1 MSVPNQLLLP
11 FPARACGGASSAYRY
26 WLGLASVAALLAA
39 CASPSPPPSPQHL
52 EPAAPVT
59 GKAPEFALAPQL
71 PKPPKPVEK
80 PELYSVVVHETA
92 VQDLLFA
99 LARDAKVNVSV
110 HPAISGTVTMS
121 VLDQTLTEIL
131 DTISK
136 QVDMRYEMNGK
147 SLSIT
152 QDVPYLKMYR
162 IDYPNI
168 ARSSLSSV
176 SISTNVASTGGG
188 SGGSGSNASDS
199 TVKNVANNMF
209 WETLVA
215 NLRDLLRET
224 DKVQPAAGQAASPQS
239 APATAAATAPAT
251 APALA
256 NTQSTNRTAAASG
269 SGATS
274 GTGGAAGTAAAAGST
289 AAAGSASA
297 QGSVRAAAALP
308 TPPVQ
313 QAVVQAAQPSPQP
326 AASGSRPTTYRETG
340 SVIANA
346 ENGVINVRATQR
358 QHEKVRE
365 FLDGI
370 MGNARRQ
377 VLIEA
382 TIVEVDLSDRYQQ
395 GIDWSLLRTAGSGI
409 GTGVSITPGGPSSG
423 QVTGGVLSSLTTLT
437 WSKTSWE
444 YSLTAALRLL
454 ESFGTL
460 RVLSSPK
467 VSVLN
472 SQTSIL
478 KVVDNEVYFIVT
490 VTPGTLA
497 TSTTAATPA
506 TYTSAINTVPIGFL
520 MTVTP
525 QISNHGEVILN
536 LRPTIS
542 RISGFA
548 TDPNPDLARNGVV
561 NRIPVVQSREMES
574 ILRVQSGDIAVLGG
588 LIQDTRDRKT
598 DGIPGLNGIPVVG
611 DLFKYSDNRS
621 RKTELVIFLRPTVLT
636 DPSLDGDFQ
645 SFRSVLPD
653 ARNAYT
659 LPSEQGKPPTV
670 RP

>member
-1 MSVPNQLLLP
+1 MSLRIQSNLP
-11 FPARACGGASSAYRY
+11 VTAPVSGGAGSLSGR
-26 WLGLASVAALLAA
+26 WLKVASLVALLAG
-39 CASPSPPPSPQHL
+39 CASPSPPPSTQHL
-52 EPAAPVT
+52 EPAAPVA
-59 GKAPEFALAPQL
+59 GKAPEFSVAPSL
-71 PKPPKPVEK
+71 PKPPKPAEK
-80 PELYSVVVHETA
+80 PELYSVVVHETP

-110 HPAISGTVTMS
+110 HPGITGTVTMS
-121 VLDQTLTEIL
+121 VLDQTLTEVL

-136 QVDMRYEMNGK
+136 QVDMRYEIKGK

-152 QDVPYLKMYR
+152 QDLPYLKMYR

-168 ARSSLSSV
+168 ARNSQSSV

-188 SGGSGSNASDS
+188 PGGGGGGSGSNASDS
-199 TVKNVANNMF
+199 TIRNTANNDF
-209 WETLVA
+209 WKTLVA
-215 NLRDLLRET
+215 NLREILSET
-224 DKVQPAAGQAASPQS
+224 DRLPATAQAAAVPQAAVASTSQAAAAIPPPVVAAATPAQNQSGGRTAATPAAGGGATGAAAGSSSAATAARPPVAQSPLVQPAPPTSPQ
-239 APATAAATAPAT
+239 
-251 APALA
+251 
-256 NTQSTNRTAAASG
+256 
-269 SGATS
+269 
-274 GTGGAAGTAAAAGST
+274 AGTAARS
-289 AAAGSASA
+289 S
-297 QGSVRAAAALP
+297 
-308 TPPVQ
+308 
-313 QAVVQAAQPSPQP
+313 
-326 AASGSRPTTYRETG
+326 YRETG

-395 GIDWSLLRTAGSGI
+395 GIDWSLLRTVGSAT
-409 GTGVSITPGGPSSG
+409 GTGINITPAGPSSG
-423 QVTGGVLSSLTTLT
+423 QLTGGLLSSLTTLT
-437 WSKTSWE
+437 WNKTSWE

-478 KVVDNEVYFIVT
+478 KVVDNEVYFTIS
-490 VTPGTLA
+490 VTPGTAATA
-497 TSTTAATPA
+497 TSPATPA
-506 TYTSAINTVPIGFL
+506 TYTSTINTVPVGFL

-525 QISNHGEVILN
+525 QISDHGEVILN

-542 RISGFA
+542 RISAFA
-548 TDPNPDLARNGVV
+548 TDPSPALALAGVV

-636 DPSLDGDFQ
+636 DSSLDGDFQ
-645 SFRSVLPD
+645 SFRSVLPN

-659 LPSEQGKPPTV
+659 LPAEQGKPQTV

>member
-1 MSVPNQLLLP
+1 MRLPNPFVLPSAARNRWLRLAGSV
-11 FPARACGGASSAYRY
+11 
-26 WLGLASVAALLAA
+26 VLLAG
-39 CASPSPPPSPQHL
+39 CASPAPPPSTQHL
-52 EPAAPVT
+52 DPPAPVT
-59 GKAPEFALAPQL
+59 GKAPEFSVAPPL
-71 PKPPKPVEK
+71 PKPPKPAEK
-80 PELYSVVVHETA
+80 PELYSVVVHDTN

-110 HPAISGTVTMS
+110 HPGISGTVTMS

-131 DTISK
+131 DVISK
-136 QVDMRYEMNGK
+136 QVDMRYEFKGK

-152 QDVPYLKMYR
+152 PDLPYLKMYR

-168 ARSSLSSV
+168 ARSSQSSV
-176 SISTNVASTGGG
+176 SSSTNVASTGGG
-188 SGGSGSNASDS
+188 GGGGGSNASDS
-199 TVKNVANNMF
+199 TIKNTANNEF
-209 WETLVA
+209 WKTLVA
-215 NLRDLLRET
+215 NLRELLSET
-224 DKVQPAAGQAASPQS
+224 DRVPATGQAAATPQAATASTSLAAPAIPPPAVVAASPAQGGARAATTPAAGGGATGAGAAAATSSATAAARPPVAQSPVVQPALTASPQS
-239 APATAAATAPAT
+239 
-251 APALA
+251 
-256 NTQSTNRTAAASG
+256 
-269 SGATS
+269 
-274 GTGGAAGTAAAAGST
+274 GTMAH
-289 AAAGSASA
+289 SA
-297 QGSVRAAAALP
+297 
-308 TPPVQ
+308 
-313 QAVVQAAQPSPQP
+313 
-326 AASGSRPTTYRETG
+326 YRETG

-365 FLDGI
+365 FLDGV

-395 GIDWSLLRTAGSGI
+395 GIDWSLLYRAAGDPNGRGI
-409 GTGVSITPGGPSSG
+409 ALLPAGPGTGLI
-423 QVTGGVLSSLTTLT
+423 TGGVLSSLTTMN
-437 WSKTSWE
+437 
-444 YSLTAALRLL
+444 YSRSVGQSTLTAALRLL

-467 VSVLN
+467 ISVLN

-478 KVVDNEVYFIVT
+478 KVVDNEVYFTIT
-490 VTPGTLA
+490 VTPA
-497 TSTTAATPA
+497 TRDATTNAITTPA
-506 TYTSAINTVPIGFL
+506 TYTSTINTVPIGFL

-525 QISNHGEVILN
+525 QISSHGEVILN

-542 RISGFA
+542 RISAFA
-548 TDPNPDLARNGVV
+548 TDPNPDLAKSGVI

-588 LIQDTRDRKT
+588 LIQDTRDRKR

-611 DLFKYSDNRS
+611 DLFSYADNRS

-636 DPSLDGDFQ
+636 DSSLDGDFQ
-645 SFRSVLPD
+645 NFRSVLPE

-659 LPSEQGKPPTV
+659 LPADQGKPPAV

>member
-1 MSVPNQLLLP
+1 MSLLNPSISPLTT
-11 FPARACGGASSAYRY
+11 RVSGGASSGRSH
-26 WLGLASVAALLAA
+26 WFGLASWIVLLAG
-39 CASPSPPPSPQHL
+39 CASPAPPPSTQHL
-52 EPAAPVT
+52 EPSAPVP
-59 GKAPEFALAPQL
+59 GKAPEFSVAPPL
-71 PKPPKPVEK
+71 PKPPKPAEK
-80 PELYSVVVHETA
+80 PELYSVVVHETN

-110 HPAISGTVTMS
+110 HPGISGTVTMS
-121 VLDQTLTEIL
+121 VLDQTLMEIL
-131 DTISK
+131 DIISK
-136 QVDMRYEMNGK
+136 QVDMRYEINGK

-152 QDVPYLKMYR
+152 QDLPYLKMYR

-168 ARSSLSSV
+168 ARSSQSSV

-188 SGGSGSNASDS
+188 PGASGSGSGSNASDS
-199 TVKNVANNMF
+199 TIKNTANNDF
-209 WETLVA
+209 WKTLVA
-215 NLRDLLRET
+215 NLRELLSET
-224 DKVQPAAGQAASPQS
+224 DRVPATGQAVPVSQAGVASTAQAAPAIPPPAAPAQNQSSGRTATTLAAGGGTTGAAAVAGTSSAATAARLPVAQIPVAQPAPPASPQS
-239 APATAAATAPAT
+239 GAAT
-251 APALA
+251 
-256 NTQSTNRTAAASG
+256 R
-269 SGATS
+269 
-274 GTGGAAGTAAAAGST
+274 
-289 AAAGSASA
+289 
-297 QGSVRAAAALP
+297 
-308 TPPVQ
+308 
-313 QAVVQAAQPSPQP
+313 SP
-326 AASGSRPTTYRETG
+326 YRETG
-340 SVIANA
+340 SIIANA

-395 GIDWSLLRTAGSGI
+395 GIDWSLLRTAGSGA
-409 GTGVSITPGGPSSG
+409 GTGITVAPGGPTSG
-423 QVTGGVLSSLTTLT
+423 QLTGGLLSSLTTLT
-437 WSKTSWE
+437 WNKTSWE

-478 KVVDNEVYFIVT
+478 KVVDNEVYFTISVT
-490 VTPGTLA
+490 QGTAATA
-497 TSTTAATPA
+497 TSPATPA
-506 TYTSAINTVPIGFL
+506 TYTSVINTVPVGFL

-525 QISNHGEVILN
+525 QISGHGEVILN

-542 RISGFA
+542 RISAFA
-548 TDPNPDLARNGVV
+548 TDPSPALALAGVV

-598 DGIPGLNGIPVVG
+598 DSVPGLSGIPVVG
-611 DLFKYSDNRS
+611 DLFQYADNRS

-636 DPSLDGDFQ
+636 DSSLDGDFQ
-645 SFRSVLPD
+645 SFRSVLPE

-659 LPSEQGKPPTV
+659 LPADQGKAPTV

>member
-1 MSVPNQLLLP
+1 MSQLNPVVLP
-11 FPARACGGASSAYRY
+11 GATRVSGGAGSVYSN
-26 WLGLASVAALLAA
+26 WLRLASSVVLLAG
-39 CASPSPPPSPQHL
+39 CASPAPPPSTQHL
-52 EPAAPVT
+52 EPAPPVT
-59 GKAPEFALAPQL
+59 GKAPEFSVAPAL
-71 PKPPKPVEK
+71 PKPPKPAEK
-80 PELYSVVVHETA
+80 PELYSVVVHETG

-110 HPAISGTVTMS
+110 HPGISGTVTMS

-152 QDVPYLKMYR
+152 QDLPYLKMYR

-168 ARSSLSSV
+168 ARSSQSSV

-188 SGGSGSNASDS
+188 PGGGGGGGSGSNASDS
-199 TVKNVANNMF
+199 KITNTADNLF
-209 WETLVA
+209 WKTLVA
-215 NLRDLLRET
+215 NLTDLLRET
-224 DKVQPAAGQAASPQS
+224 DKVQPVGQTATTQPVAATPLTPAAAPAPPVQATNR
-239 APATAAATAPAT
+239 ATAAAQS
-251 APALA
+251 LA
-256 NTQSTNRTAAASG
+256 RTAVQPASPAPPAPQPVAQTAAPSTPQSG
-269 SGATS
+269 S
-274 GTGGAAGTAAAAGST
+274 AA
-289 AAAGSASA
+289 
-297 QGSVRAAAALP
+297 
-308 TPPVQ
+308 
-313 QAVVQAAQPSPQP
+313 
-326 AASGSRPTTYRETG
+326 RPTTYRETG

-395 GIDWSLLRTAGSGI
+395 GIDWSLLRTVGSGT
-409 GTGVSITPGGPSSG
+409 GTGISMTPGGPASG
-423 QVTGGVLSSLTTLT
+423 QLTGGVLSSLTTLT
-437 WSKTSWE
+437 WNKTSWE

-478 KVVDNEVYFIVT
+478 KVVDNEVYFTIT
-490 VTPGTLA
+490 VTPGT
-497 TSTTAATPA
+497 AATLTTPATAA
-506 TYTSAINTVPIGFL
+506 TYTSTINTVPIGFL

-525 QISNHGEVILN
+525 QISSNGEVILN

-542 RISGFA
+542 RISAFA
-548 TDPNPDLARNGVV
+548 TDPNPDLAKNGVI

-598 DGIPGLNGIPVVG
+598 DQIPGLNGIPVVG
-611 DLFKYSDNRS
+611 DLFKYADNRS

-636 DPSLDGDFQ
+636 DSSLDGDFQ
-645 SFRSVLPD
+645 NFRSVLPE
-653 ARNAYT
+653 ARNAFA
-659 LPSEQGKPPTV
+659 LPAEQGKPPAV

>member
-1 MSVPNQLLLP
+1 MGSVVI
-11 FPARACGGASSAYRY
+11 
-26 WLGLASVAALLAA
+26 LAG
-39 CASPSPPPSPQHL
+39 CASPAPPVSVQHL
-52 EPAAPVT
+52 EPEAPVAGQAPDFALT
-59 GKAPEFALAPQL
+59 PPVPKAP
-71 PKPPKPVEK
+71 KPRDK
-80 PELYSVVVHETA
+80 PELYSVVVHDTN
-92 VQDLLFA
+92 VQELLFA

-121 VLDQTLTEIL
+121 VIDQTLTEIL
-131 DTISK
+131 DVVSK

-147 SLSIT
+147 NVAIT
-152 QDVPYLKMYR
+152 PDVPYLKMYR

-168 ARSSLSSV
+168 ARSSQSTV

-188 SGGSGSNASDS
+188 PGSSGGSSGSNASDS
-199 TVKNVANNMF
+199 IVKNVANNMF

-224 DKVQPAAGQAASPQS
+224 DKVQPTAEQARVTPTTTAPVPPSTQATTRAAPGAVGGAGGAS
-239 APATAAATAPAT
+239 APGASNVTAAPVASTA
-251 APALA
+251 
-256 NTQSTNRTAAASG
+256 QSTRP
-269 SGATS
+269 
-274 GTGGAAGTAAAAGST
+274 
-289 AAAGSASA
+289 A
-297 QGSVRAAAALP
+297 QAVQPAAALAP
-308 TPPVQ
+308 
-313 QAVVQAAQPSPQP
+313 QAVPGSAGTP
-326 AASGSRPTTYRETG
+326 ATTVREVG

-346 ENGVINVRATQR
+346 ENGIINVRATQR

-395 GIDWSLLRTAGSGI
+395 GIDWSLLYRAGDPVNARGLTFSPSGPST
-409 GTGVSITPGGPSSG
+409 GMLTGGLVTGVATAA
-423 QVTGGVLSSLTTLT
+423 SSLTYGRNTMTTALT
-437 WSKTSWE
+437 
-444 YSLTAALRLL
+444 LL

-478 KVVDNEVYFIVT
+478 KVVDNEVYFTIS
-490 VTPGTLA
+490 VTPGTAATA
-497 TSTTAATPA
+497 TSAATPA
-506 TYTSAINTVPIGFL
+506 TYTSVINTVPVGFL

-525 QISNHGEVILN
+525 QISSHGEVILN

-542 RISGFA
+542 RISSFA
-548 TDPNPDLARNGVV
+548 TDPSPALAQSGVI

-598 DGIPGLNGIPVVG
+598 DAVPGLSGVPIVS
-611 DLFKYSDNRS
+611 DLFQFADHRS

-636 DPSLDGDFQ
+636 DASLNGDFQ

-653 ARNAYT
+653 AKSTYT
-659 LPSEQGKPPTV
+659 LPADQTKSPTV

>member
-1 MSVPNQLLLP
+1 MKRLAFFISPSIARVSGNAGLSRRARLSFASAVVLL
-11 FPARACGGASSAYRY
+11 G
-26 WLGLASVAALLAA
+26 A
-39 CASPSPPPSPQHL
+39 CASPAPPPSTQHL
-52 EPAAPVT
+52 EPAAPVA
-59 GKAPEFALAPQL
+59 GKAPDFALAPPL

-80 PELYSVVVHETA
+80 PELYSVVVHETG

-121 VLDQTLTEIL
+121 VLDQTLIEIL

-152 QDVPYLKMYR
+152 PDLPFLKMYR
-162 IDYPNI
+162 VDYPNI
-168 ARSSLSSV
+168 SRSSQSSV

-188 SGGSGSNASDS
+188 PGSSGGGGSGSNASD
-199 TVKNVANNMF
+199 TTIKNTANNLF
-209 WETLVA
+209 WESLVG
-215 NLRDLLRET
+215 NLRDLLKET
-224 DKVQPAAGQAASPQS
+224 DRVQAEGQAPAAQAVTTTTTVPVVQNASPN
-239 APATAAATAPAT
+239 
-251 APALA
+251 A
-256 NTQSTNRTAAASG
+256 NRPAAASG
-269 SGATS
+269 A
-274 GTGGAAGTAAAAGST
+274 GAAGASANAAAGATGGGTT
-289 AAAGSASA
+289 AAPAGGGAPSIARTANVTQPVPSAHQPVTQTTAATTQQSISGGRP
-297 QGSVRAAAALP
+297 GS
-308 TPPVQ
+308 
-313 QAVVQAAQPSPQP
+313 
-326 AASGSRPTTYRETG
+326 YRETG

-395 GIDWSLLRTAGSGI
+395 GIDWSLIYKAGDPNSRGI
-409 GTGVSITPGGPSSG
+409 SITPGGPSSG
-423 QVTGGVLSSLTTLT
+423 QLTGGLLSSVATLSYNRSVGLSTLT
-437 WSKTSWE
+437 S
-444 YSLTAALRLL
+444 ALRLL

-478 KVVDNEVYFIVT
+478 KVVDNEVYFTIS
-490 VTPGTLA
+490 VTPGTAATA
-497 TSTTAATPA
+497 TSPATPA
-506 TYTSAINTVPIGFL
+506 IYTSTINTVPIGFL

-525 QISNHGEVILN
+525 QISSHGEVILN

-542 RISGFA
+542 RISSFA
-548 TDPNPDLARNGVV
+548 TDPSPALATAGVV

-588 LIQDTRDRKT
+588 LIQDTRDRKQ
-598 DGIPGLNGIPVVG
+598 DGVPGFNGVPVLG
-611 DLFKYSDNRS
+611 DLFKYADNRS

-636 DPSLDGDFQ
+636 DSSLDGDFQ
-645 SFRSVLPD
+645 NFRSVLPD
-653 ARNAYT
+653 ARSAFT
-659 LPSEQGKPPTV
+659 LPADQGKPATQ

>member
-1 MSVPNQLLLP
+1 MSLLDN
-11 FPARACGGASSAYRY
+11 
-26 WLGLASVAALLAA
+26 LAVRCAA
-39 CASPSPPPSPQHL
+39 CATENTRTTSPYWLSIASSVVLLTGCASPAPPPSTQHL
-52 EPAAPVT
+52 EPAPPVA
-59 GKAPEFALAPQL
+59 GKAPDFAIAPPM
-71 PKPPKPVEK
+71 PKPPKPAEK
-80 PELYSVVVHETA
+80 PELYSVVVHETD

-110 HPAISGTVTMS
+110 HPSINGMVTMS

-136 QVDMRYEMNGK
+136 QVDMRYEMSGK

-152 QDVPYLKMYR
+152 QDLPFLKMYR

-168 ARSSLSSV
+168 SRSSQSSV

-188 SGGSGSNASDS
+188 PGSAGGGGSGSNASD
-199 TVKNVANNMF
+199 TTIKNTANNLF
-209 WETLVA
+209 WETLVG
-215 NLRDLLRET
+215 NIRDLLKET
-224 DKVQPAAGQAASPQS
+224 DRVQPEGQAAASQTITTTTV
-239 APATAAATAPAT
+239 APVIQ
-251 APALA
+251 
-256 NTQSTNRTAAASG
+256 NTNRTATTTAGGSAAGATATTAPGGS
-269 SGATS
+269 SGAQSISRIAT
-274 GTGGAAGTAAAAGST
+274 
-289 AAAGSASA
+289 
-297 QGSVRAAAALP
+297 
-308 TPPVQ
+308 
-313 QAVVQAAQPSPQP
+313 AAQPVPTAHQP
-326 AASGSRPTTYRETG
+326 VTQATGSTTQQRSSGGQSGSFREVG

-346 ENGVINVRATQR
+346 ENGIINVRATQR
-358 QHEKVRE
+358 QHEKIRE
-365 FLDGI
+365 FLDEI

-395 GIDWSLLRTAGSGI
+395 GIDWSLLYSG
-409 GTGVSITPGGPSSG
+409 GGAPGGRGITLKPAGPASG
-423 QVTGGVLSSLTTLT
+423 QLTGGVLSSLAGISYNRSIGQTTLT
-437 WSKTSWE
+437 
-444 YSLTAALRLL
+444 AAVNLL

-478 KVVDNEVYFIVT
+478 KVVDNEVYFTIT

-497 TSTTAATPA
+497 SAGVAATAATYA
-506 TYTSAINTVPIGFL
+506 SVINTVPIGFL

-525 QISNHGEVILN
+525 QISSHGEVILN

-542 RISGFA
+542 RISSYA
-548 TDPNPDLARNGVV
+548 TDPNPDLAKNNVT
-561 NRIPVVQSREMES
+561 NKIPVVQSREMES

-588 LIQDTRDRKT
+588 LIQDTRDRKQ
-598 DGIPGLNGIPVVG
+598 DGVPGFNGIPVVG
-611 DLFKYSDNRS
+611 DLFKYADNRS

-636 DPSLDGDFQ
+636 DSSLDGDFQ

-653 ARNAYT
+653 ARNAFT
-659 LPSEQGKPPTV
+659 LPVDQGKPPVV

>member
-1 MSVPNQLLLP
+1 L
-11 FPARACGGASSAYRY
+11 
-26 WLGLASVAALLAA
+26 
-39 CASPSPPPSPQHL
+39 
-52 EPAAPVT
+52 
-59 GKAPEFALAPQL
+59 
-71 PKPPKPVEK
+71 
-80 PELYSVVVHETA
+80 
-92 VQDLLFA
+92 
-99 LARDAKVNVSV
+99 
-110 HPAISGTVTMS
+110 
-121 VLDQTLTEIL
+121 
-131 DTISK
+131 
-136 QVDMRYEMNGK
+136 
-147 SLSIT
+147 
-152 QDVPYLKMYR
+152 
-162 IDYPNI
+162 
-168 ARSSLSSV
+168 
-176 SISTNVASTGGG
+176 
-188 SGGSGSNASDS
+188 
-199 TVKNVANNMF
+199 
-209 WETLVA
+209 
-215 NLRDLLRET
+215 
-224 DKVQPAAGQAASPQS
+224 VQPAPPASPQ
-239 APATAAATAPAT
+239 
-251 APALA
+251 
-256 NTQSTNRTAAASG
+256 
-269 SGATS
+269 
-274 GTGGAAGTAAAAGST
+274 AGTAARS
-289 AAAGSASA
+289 S
-297 QGSVRAAAALP
+297 
-308 TPPVQ
+308 
-313 QAVVQAAQPSPQP
+313 
-326 AASGSRPTTYRETG
+326 YRETG

-395 GIDWSLLRTAGSGI
+395 GIDWSLLRTVGSAT
-409 GTGVSITPGGPSSG
+409 GTGINITPAGPSSG
-423 QVTGGVLSSLTTLT
+423 QLTGGLLSSLTTLT
-437 WSKTSWE
+437 WNKTSWE

-478 KVVDNEVYFIVT
+478 KVVDNEVYFTIS
-490 VTPGTLA
+490 VTPGTAATA
-497 TSTTAATPA
+497 TSPATPA
-506 TYTSAINTVPIGFL
+506 TYTSTINTVPVGFL

-525 QISNHGEVILN
+525 QISDHGEVILN

-542 RISGFA
+542 RISAFA
-548 TDPNPDLARNGVV
+548 TDPSPALALAGVV

-636 DPSLDGDFQ
+636 DSSLDGDFQ
-645 SFRSVLPD
+645 SFRSVLPN

-659 LPSEQGKPPTV
+659 LPAEQGKPQTV